1 METFSQIFKFFAY
14 LLTIN
19 IQIGGYNFSLM
30 GAIAFAAFVTVTL
43 SLIHWLLHG
52 AD

>member
-30 GAIAFAAFVTVTL
+30 GAIAFAVFITVTL